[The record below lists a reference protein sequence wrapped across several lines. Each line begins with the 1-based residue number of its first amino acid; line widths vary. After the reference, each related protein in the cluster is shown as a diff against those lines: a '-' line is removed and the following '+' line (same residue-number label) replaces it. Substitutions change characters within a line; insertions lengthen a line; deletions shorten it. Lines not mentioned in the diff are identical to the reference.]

1 MATKKTTSK
10 KTTTKKTPAKK
21 APARKTSAKKS
32 PAKKSTTTKTPSG
45 KKTPTRK
52 TSSKKSPAN
61 KPTRKPSTKQPE
73 AKPQKARRKRSKL
86 SGLDMAAIVL
96 AEAGEPLRSKEIAR
110 RVIAKGWKT
119 NGKTPYATLYSAML
133 REIADRGSDSRFAKT
148 GRGEFEA
155 TDKAGS

>member
-21 APARKTSAKKS
+21 
-32 PAKKSTTTKTPSG
+32 STTAKMPSG
-45 KKTPTRK
+45 KKTPTK
-52 TSSKKSPAN
+52 
-61 KPTRKPSTKQPE
+61 KPTRKPNSKRAATNQPD

>member
-10 KTTTKKTPAKK
+10 KTTTRKTPAKK
-21 APARKTSAKKS
+21 APARKTSAKKP
-32 PAKKSTTTKTPSG
+32 PAKKSTAAKTPSG

-52 TSSKKSPAN
+52 
-61 KPTRKPSTKQPE
+61 PSRNPSAKRAATKQPD

-96 AEAGEPLRSKEIAR
+96 AEAGEPLGTKEITT

-119 NGKTPYATLYSAML
+119 RGKTPAATLYAAML

-148 GRGEFEA
+148 GRGEFGA

>member
-21 APARKTSAKKS
+21 APARKASAKKP
-32 PAKKSTTTKTPSG
+32 PAKKSTTAKTPSG

-52 TSSKKSPAN
+52 PS
-61 KPTRKPSTKQPE
+61 RKPSTKRAATKQPD
-73 AKPQKARRKRSKL
+73 AKPQKARKRSKL

-96 AEAGEPLRSKEIAR
+96 AEAGEPLGTKEITT

-119 NGKTPYATLYSAML
+119 RGKTPAATLYAAML

>member
-21 APARKTSAKKS
+21 APAKKPSAKKS
-32 PAKKSTTTKTPSG
+32 PTTKAGAKKP
-45 KKTPTRK
+45 
-52 TSSKKSPAN
+52 PAAKPGAKR
-61 KPTRKPSTKQPE
+61 KPTSKSARKPSTKRAAAQPTD
-73 AKPQKARRKRSKL
+73 AKPTKARRKRSKL
-86 SGLDMAAIVL
+86 SGLDMAAMVL

-119 NGKTPYATLYSAML
+119 NGKTPYATLYAAML
-133 REIADRGSDSRFAKT
+133 REIAGRGSDSRFAKT

>member
-1 MATKKTTSK
+1 MATKKTTNK

-21 APARKTSAKKS
+21 APARKTSAKKP
-32 PAKKSTTTKTPSG
+32 PAKKSTTAKTPSG

-52 TSSKKSPAN
+52 PS
-61 KPTRKPSTKQPE
+61 RKPSTKRAATKPTD
-73 AKPQKARRKRSKL
+73 AKPPKARRKRSKL

-96 AEAGEPLRSKEIAR
+96 AEAGEPLGTKEITT

-119 NGKTPYATLYSAML
+119 RGKTPAATLYSAML
-133 REIADRGSDSRFAKT
+133 REIADRGTDSRFAKT

>member
-21 APARKTSAKKS
+21 
-32 PAKKSTTTKTPSG
+32 STTAKMPSG
-45 KKTPTRK
+45 KKTPTK
-52 TSSKKSPAN
+52 
-61 KPTRKPSTKQPE
+61 KPTRKPNSKRAATNQPD

-155 TDKAGS
+155 TDKAGL